1 MNGPGFLG
9 TNATMLADL
18 TLVAYVLLIAP
29 AMLVGFVFARR
40 KMFVPHHKLMMTTI
54 VIINWLLILFA
65 MAASFVGR
73 TPADRPIPHFIT
85 GGLAQLVGTY
95 LVILMWTEK
104 TRFAGILPEALRVKN
119 IKLVMRTTLALW
131 LITVVLGV
139 VIYLATYSPASA
151 ASDAP
156 PPVATEEPTDEAPSG
171 DSTDD
176 TDDAADD
183 SDSDEADDD
192 ADEASDSDEA
202 DDDAADASA
211 DEPSSPAA
219 TEEPPAPATTEEP

>member
-29 AMLVGFVFARR
+29 AMIVGFVFARR
-40 KMFVPHHKLMMTTI
+40 KMFVPHHKVMMTTI
-54 VIINWLLILFA
+54 VIVNWLLILFV
-65 MAASFVGR
+65 MAASFAARG
-73 TPADRPIPHFIT
+73 PADRPIPHFIA

-119 IKLVMRTTLALW
+119 IKLVMRTTLVLW

-139 VIYLATYSPASA
+139 VIYLSTYSPTSA

-156 PPVATEEPTDEAPSG
+156 PPVATEEPTDEAPSA
-171 DSTDD
+171 DTTDD
-176 TDDAADD
+176 TDDADDD
-183 SDSDEADDD
+183 SDT
-192 ADEASDSDEA
+192 
-202 DDDAADASA
+202 DDAADTDDDDSDTDDDSDDDSA
-211 DEPSSPAA
+211 DEEPSPPAA
-219 TEEPPAPATTEEP
+219 TEEAPAPGTTEEP